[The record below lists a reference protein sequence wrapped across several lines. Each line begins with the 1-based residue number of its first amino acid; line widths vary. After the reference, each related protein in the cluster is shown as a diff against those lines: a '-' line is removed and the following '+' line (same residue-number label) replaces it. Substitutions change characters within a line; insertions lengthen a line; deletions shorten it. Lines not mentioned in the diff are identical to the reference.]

1 MCHQILAA
9 TFFLKER
16 MKVSLRNSGT
26 LLESF
31 TGVPHPGIEPGTMAV
46 KASSPN
52 HWTTREFPGKALN
65 ECFEAVCLEMIVD
78 NVRTEELLL
87 EGEMKSSE
95 S

>member
-1 MCHQILAA
+1 
-9 TFFLKER
+9 
-16 MKVSLRNSGT
+16 
-26 LLESF
+26 
-31 TGVPHPGIEPGTMAV
+31 MAV
-46 KASSPN
+46 KASSPS

-78 NVRTEELLL
+78 NVRIGELLL